1 MERISLKFRKM
12 NPEEMEGTAHQHKEN
27 TGGNQHHASDSETG
41 EASDP
46 LIKANGHH
54 NLTSTSRAGIH
65 LMIDLETMGKI
76 RCPDYLNRCNIFR
89 SANRRYGTGI

>member
-1 MERISLKFRKM
+1 M
-12 NPEEMEGTAHQHKEN
+12 
-27 TGGNQHHASDSETG
+27 TGSNVLPIIQTSNSGDIG

-65 LMIDLETMGKI
+65 LMIDLETMGKN
-76 RCPDYLNRCNIFR
+76 P
-89 SANRRYGTGI
+89 